1 MTLLSAV
8 LSLDPLATSAGSRPR
23 ITHAHGR
30 YSIELTVSMTDAI
43 RRFDPSFAPWSDGD
57 YLPEIREFYRY
68 TERQTPFAVLGD
80 INGDGR
86 IDAVLDGRT
95 RSRSVLL
102 AVLSRRN
109 GYTARVVQQADLIDP
124 KTNWYGSG
132 IRRQYGKD
140 SFLTHV
146 GPQRIKST
154 YETMPLVLRHDA
166 FEINFWERA
175 ASIYFYRKGRFQ
187 SYTSSD

>member
-1 MTLLSAV
+1 
-8 LSLDPLATSAGSRPR
+8 
-23 ITHAHGR
+23 
-30 YSIELTVSMTDAI
+30 MTDAI

-95 RSRSVLL
+95 RSQNVVL
-102 AVLSRRN
+102 AVLSRPN

-124 KTNWYGSG
+124 KTHWYGSG

-146 GPQRIKST
+146 GPQRMKSA

-166 FEINFWERA
+166 FEINYWERA
-175 ASIYFYRKGRFQ
+175 ASVYFYRKGRFQ
-187 SYTSSD
+187 TYTSSD